1 MQINDFSVIF
11 STINGSGSATANN
24 TILRAISKMG
34 VPVSA
39 RNIFPSNIQGLPTWY
54 NLRVN
59 AAGYKGRQEH
69 CHILVA
75 MNPETVAA
83 DLEKVVEGGLVLINE
98 EILLDKL
105 PAGMKKIPMPVKM
118 LLEASKTPTNLHI
131 YLANMVYVGIL
142 AWLVGIDLEKIDAAL
157 QYHFDHRQSA
167 VEPNLKVVKIA
178 FDWAHQNL
186 TNPGDYK
193 LAALEHA
200 ENKILVDGNTAGALG
215 ALFGGLQY
223 AAWYPITPAT
233 GLAEALNE
241 YIPKLRTDPQT
252 GTTNCV
258 VVQAEDELAAIGMV
272 VGAGWAGLRAMT
284 STSGPGLCLMAEYL
298 GLAYFAEVPIV
309 VWDVQRVG
317 PSTGLPTHTS
327 QGDLTFTYFISH
339 GDKDMI
345 ILLPGDVEECFEFG
359 WKALDI
365 AEQLQTPVIV
375 LSDLELGMNI
385 WEADPFAYPDHK
397 MERGKVLWEKDLET
411 LLKKSGQWG
420 RYQDTDGDG
429 IPYRTIPGNLH
440 EKAAYFTRGTGHDEF
455 AHYSEENRDWENNLQ
470 RLKKKVESAKKLV
483 PPAEVL
489 NEEKGRVGLIAYGST
504 KMSALE
510 AVAML
515 NRSGRQVDFLRI
527 KALPFTDEVETFLKT
542 HDRIYIVEANRDGQ
556 MRQILN
562 VNFPDYAA
570 KLRSA
575 ARCDGLSLSAEW
587 IVSQIEKMEG

>member
-1 MQINDFSVIF
+1 MQINDFSVTF

-34 VPVSA
+34 IPVSA

-59 AAGYKGRQEH
+59 AAGYKGRQER

-83 DLEKVVEGGLVLINE
+83 DLEKVAEGGLVLINE
-98 EILLDKL
+98 EIVLDEL
-105 PAGMKKIPMPVKM
+105 PAGNKKISMPVKP
-118 LLEASKTPTNLHI
+118 LLEASKTAANLHI

-142 AWLVGIDLEKIDAAL
+142 AWLIGIDLEKIEAAL

-167 VEPNLKVVKIA
+167 VEPNLKVVKCA
-178 FDWAHQNL
+178 FEWAQQNL
-186 TNPGDYK
+186 INPGDYQ
-193 LAALEHA
+193 LEALEHPG
-200 ENKILVDGNTAGALG
+200 EKILVDGNTAGALG

-252 GTTNCV
+252 GAISCV

-272 VGAGWAGLRAMT
+272 VGAGWAGLRSMT

-365 AEQLQTPVIV
+365 AEQLQTPVVV

-385 WEADPFAYPDHK
+385 WEANPFAYPDQK
-397 MERGKVLWEKDLET
+397 MKRGKVLWEKDLET
-411 LLKKSGQWG
+411 LIKKNGQWG

-455 AHYSEENRDWENNLQ
+455 AHYSEENRDWENNLL

-483 PPAEVL
+483 PPAELVV
-489 NEEKGRVGLIAYGST
+489 EAKGRVGLIAYGST

-515 NRSGRQVDFLRI
+515 NRSGRPVDFLRI
-527 KALPFTDEVETFLKT
+527 KALPFTDEVETFLKA
-542 HDRIYIVEANRDGQ
+542 HDRIVVAEANRDGQ
-556 MRQILN
+556 MKQILC
-562 VNFPDYAA
+562 VNFPDCAA
-570 KLRSA
+570 KLHSA

-587 IVSQIEKMEG
+587 IVNQIEKMEG